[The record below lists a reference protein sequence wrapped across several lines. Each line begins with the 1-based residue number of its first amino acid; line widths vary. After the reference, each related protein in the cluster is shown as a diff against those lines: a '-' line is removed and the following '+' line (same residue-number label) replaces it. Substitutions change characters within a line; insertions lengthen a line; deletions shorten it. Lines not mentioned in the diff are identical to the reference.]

1 MILDRL
7 AWTEWLID
15 NAGLM
20 PVNDLDA
27 IEDLKLYDRLPNE
40 FPRWLAKAREQG
52 ILAA

>member
-1 MILDRL
+1 MILGRL
-7 AWTEWLID
+7 AWMECLID
-15 NAGLM
+15 NAGFI
-20 PVNDLDA
+20 PVNDLDM